1 MILQL
6 ASQTPLP
13 AAPLGTPLRGAE
25 SCPVPFII
33 VIQASD
39 EGFCKGGPISARIKS
54 RKKEMAVREILIIG
68 DPILTQRS
76 EPVDAITEEIVRLA
90 QDMVETVHA
99 APGVGLAAPQVGVK
113 KRVIVVDLS
122 VGEHEDAL
130 YVLIN
135 PEIVFKEGEA
145 VGEEGCLS
153 VPEIKEKVSR
163 PYRVVV
169 RGLDLEGR
177 AGEIEGEDLLARAF
191 CHEIDHLDGILFVE
205 KLSALKRAL
214 IKKKFKKN
222 AAAAKKA

>member
-1 MILQL
+1 
-6 ASQTPLP
+6 
-13 AAPLGTPLRGAE
+13 
-25 SCPVPFII
+25 
-33 VIQASD
+33 
-39 EGFCKGGPISARIKS
+39 
-54 RKKEMAVREILIIG
+54 MAVRDILIIG
-68 DPILTQRS
+68 DPILTQKS
-76 EPVDAITEEIVRLA
+76 EPVDGITEEIVRLA
-90 QDMVETVHA
+90 RDMVETVHR
-99 APGVGLAAPQVGVK
+99 APGVGLAAPQVGVS
-113 KRVIVVDLS
+113 KRIIVVDLS

-130 YVLIN
+130 YVLVN

-177 AGEIEGEDLLARAF
+177 EVEIEGEDLLARAF

-214 IKKKFKKN
+214 IKKKFKKK
-222 AAAAKKA
+222 AASAKTA